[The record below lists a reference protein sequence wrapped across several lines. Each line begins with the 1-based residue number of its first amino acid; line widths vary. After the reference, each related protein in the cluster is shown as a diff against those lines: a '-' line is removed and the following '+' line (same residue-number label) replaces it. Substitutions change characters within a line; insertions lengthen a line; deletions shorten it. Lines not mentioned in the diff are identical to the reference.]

1 MNATALPTVALC
13 TMLRNERPYILEWV
27 AYHSLLGVSDFLIAD
42 NESTDGSDALLTQ
55 MQRAGLIN
63 TVYRK
68 GSGMKTQL
76 DAFLD
81 GARFFHSKVDF
92 VGFFDIDEFLVT
104 EGEKTLPQA
113 LSEFSI
119 DIGAIATCQ
128 LVYGSNGFE
137 RYDSDLVANRFT
149 ARARDLSPQHQW
161 VKTIARPGDVK
172 EMTSSHSVSLR
183 TGRYVMTDFQ
193 DFRPA
198 GKHPGEADRICH
210 ERIRYNH
217 YMLKSEEEFRQ
228 KQARGALSDSPN
240 YRRFED
246 SYFFDRET
254 VCNVVIDSSAA
265 RISTQV
271 MSKMGEMLD
280 RLERQFA
287 DAFRLGLNLKM

>member
-1 MNATALPTVALC
+1 
-13 TMLRNERPYILEWV
+13 MLRNERPYILEWV

-128 LVYGSNGFE
+128 LVYGSNGRE
-137 RYDSDLVANRFT
+137 RFDSDLVANRFT

-161 VKTIARPGDVK
+161 VKTIARPCEIK
-172 EMTSSHSVSLR
+172 AITSSHSVSLR

-217 YMLKSEEEFRQ
+217 YMLKSREEFRR

-254 VCNVVIDSSAA
+254 VCNVVVDPSAA
-265 RISTQV
+265 KTSPQV
-271 MSKMGEMLD
+271 MSKMGEMLN
-280 RLERQFA
+280 RLEPQFA
-287 DAFRLGLNLKM
+287 DALRLEMNLTI